1 MALARG
7 LFVFVI
13 VLLLIGVAAATNI
26 NEPRTGISFP
36 ERLKRAPLSKLGVR
50 TKGPIKV
57 YAVGQYGSNFM
68 LKMAFS
74 VGAQKMSSALVD
86 ALKPRCKGSCSRG
99 EITEFETLVLSG
111 LPNGAPKGTEIV
123 FGTGGGKLT
132 FTVNEKAVGSIYS
145 KSLASAFEKIYTDKN
160 AVCVLKPVNEAVDEG
175 NAGFFDDTE
184 KVVAIAV
191 IIASMLLG
199 GFLLV
204 ANKKSIKVCE
214 LNIYP
219 VKSCAEQRLGKAKA
233 TARGFVGDR
242 IAQITDKNGECCTSR
257 DQDKARLFQVAPI
270 FDGGRLHLGAPG
282 VDDTTEIDLVTTV
295 STPVQ
300 VKHIEAP
307 NPLRLDDY
315 GDEVSTWLEKAT
327 DIPGCRLSVIG
338 QDFKRNVYVN
348 EAQGDAIPNKMDAPV
363 SLADEAP
370 YLLTSETSLTDLNRR
385 LVKRGKKM
393 VDMRRFRPN
402 IVISGLRP
410 WEEDTLRKIRI
421 GGVEFLVWQ
430 RCGRCTMT
438 TIDRDTLERGP
449 EPLATLSTF
458 RERSNGM
465 RNFGMHLIPV
475 PADSLGSDDAQISV
489 GDTVEILDY
498 DDERRSEWEQ
508 LFGSP

>member
-1 MALARG
+1 MAITRWV
-7 LFVFVI
+7 FVFVI
-13 VLLLIGVAAATNI
+13 VLLLIGVGAANI

-50 TKGPIKV
+50 TKGPIKI
-57 YAVGQYGSNFM
+57 YAVGQYGSSFM

-86 ALKPRCKGSCSRG
+86 ALKPRCKGCSK

-111 LPNGAPKGTEIV
+111 LPNGAPKGTEMV

-132 FTVNEKAVGSIYS
+132 VTVNDKAIGSISS

-160 AVCVLKPVNEAVDEG
+160 AVCALKPVGEAVGEG
-175 NAGFFDDTE
+175 TAGFFDGSTE
-184 KVVAIAV
+184 KVVAIV
-191 IIASMLLG
+191 VVVASMLLG

-204 ANKKSIKVCE
+204 TQKKGIKVRE

-219 VKSCAEQRLGKAKA
+219 IKSCAEQRLGKATA
-233 TARGFVGDR
+233 TARGFEGDR
-242 IAQITDKNGECCTSR
+242 IAQVTDKNGECCTSR
-257 DQDKARLFQVAPI
+257 EQDKARLFQVAPI
-270 FDGGRLHLGAPG
+270 FDGRCLRLGAPG
-282 VDDTTEIDLVTTV
+282 ADATMELDIVTTV

-300 VKHIEAP
+300 VKHNEAP
-307 NPLRLDDY
+307 HKLRLDDY
-315 GDEVSTWLEKAT
+315 GDEVATWLEKAT
-327 DIPGCRLSVIG
+327 GIPGCRLSAIG
-338 QDFKRNVYVN
+338 QGFKRNVNVN
-348 EAQGDAIPNKMDAPV
+348 EAQGDAIPNNMEAPV

-370 YLLTSETSLTDLNRR
+370 YLLTSETSLADLNRR
-385 LVKRGKKM
+385 LLKRGEKM

-410 WEEDTLRKIRI
+410 WEEDTLRKIRV

-475 PADSLGSDDAQISV
+475 PTDSLGSGDAQIAV
-489 GDTVEILDY
+489 GDTVEILEF
-498 DDERRSEWEQ
+498 DDERRSEWEHH
-508 LFGSP
+508 FGSP